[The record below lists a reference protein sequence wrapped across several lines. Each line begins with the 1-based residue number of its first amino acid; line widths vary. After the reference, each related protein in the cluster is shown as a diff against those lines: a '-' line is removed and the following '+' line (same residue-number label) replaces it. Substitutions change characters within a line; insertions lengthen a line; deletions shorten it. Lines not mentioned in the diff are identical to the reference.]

1 MMVRTTD
8 ADEAAASDLV
18 DGGRR
23 ESSAGGASGGGPR
36 LRMRLPPRGVREWRR
51 ARNWE
56 VG

>member
-23 ESSAGGASGGGPR
+23 ESSAGGASDGGCH
-36 LRMRLPPRGVREWRR
+36 R
-51 ARNWE
+51 AVCGNGGTLGE